1 MSTADKADSGQRSV
15 ELAASQEHVYQKSD
29 APLSYVEGQSLNIQ
43 QNEIQQ
49 ASPRKN
55 KKKGGNQAQKAPIQS
70 GNKGISAHELITA
83 VKSIHLE
90 ATETQTMI
98 DILLNRQLEFG
109 GVSSTHNGWVEPG
122 NQKSKID
129 QLERDLGNRN
139 SELDDERGKNKSLTE
154 RLQHVRKELN
164 EERSNHINAR
174 RAVDEL
180 QARHNQKAQALEA
193 RLQQE
198 IDQRHRDAAHFQGQ
212 IQYHIQHTQ
221 QLQANFDSAAATA
234 AESQQRLAQIPD
246 PSALYP
252 ELNELR
258 QYKVQSDAE
267 TSNLRNQLSLK
278 QNEINTL
285 QTKLNESSSRAG
297 EVEGAKDAVS
307 AELLKAKETAKSLQ
321 DKCDRLEKKSA
332 ENDNQR
338 KSESDKTTELDR
350 KLEELKACN
359 TTLEAKIADHEKS
372 LQSKTKEINSLEKDN
387 ERLSKEVESAKD
399 KSKEKAITNGVHNGD
414 EKEHDLKSPKLHF

>member
-1 MSTADKADSGQRSV
+1 MGVS
-15 ELAASQEHVYQKSD
+15 
-29 APLSYVEGQSLNIQ
+29 
-43 QNEIQQ
+43 
-49 ASPRKN
+49 
-55 KKKGGNQAQKAPIQS
+55 
-70 GNKGISAHELITA
+70 SAHELVTA

-139 SELDDERGKNKSLTE
+139 N
-154 RLQHVRKELN
+154 ELN
-164 EERSNHINAR
+164 EEKSNHINAR

-221 QLQANFDSAAATA
+221 QLQANLDSAATTA

-252 ELNELR
+252 EINELR

-267 TSNLRNQLSLK
+267 TSNLRNQLSL
-278 QNEINTL
+278 
-285 QTKLNESSSRAG
+285 KLNESSSRAG

-350 KLEELKACN
+350 KLEELKICN

-372 LQSKTKEINSLEKDN
+372 LQSKTKEINSLAKDN

-399 KSKEKAITNGVHNGD
+399 QSKEKA
-414 EKEHDLKSPKLHF
+414 